1 MKKIIF
7 LLSILLSQKNSAQN
21 FTLTPL
27 EKSVDTKK
35 APSRVRV
42 LHIDKRQKVYLSS
55 NSRDKVLNNYFKNE
69 INDWDEV
76 DKDIFYKS
84 LINYSNKELK
94 EKYKFLNDDVINK
107 IKNELK

>member
-7 LLSILLSQKNSAQN
+7 ILSILISQKNSAQN

-35 APSRVRV
+35 VPSHVRV
-42 LHIDKRQKVYLSS
+42 LHIDKKQKVYLSS
-55 NSRDKVLNNYFKNE
+55 NSRDKVLNHYFKNE

-94 EKYKFLNDDVINK
+94 EKYQFLNDEVIK
-107 IKNELK
+107 KVKNELK